1 MLALRSTSTL
11 ISVLLTSLIAAGCA
25 PALSSMQPAHVA
37 PKGHVQAEL
46 GMDISIPTGSISDV
60 VDVATVLVDASDD
73 RDLTQAEVDQIY
85 AAAGSLALN
94 PPSVTPHVGV
104 GYTPID
110 NLEISL
116 RFATSSLRLGGRYQ
130 FLNGEKHGVDASVGL
145 GLGYYILPLP
155 LGDTLQIVELED
167 FTRFQVD
174 VPLVFGK
181 HGNWYRIW
189 GGPRFMYTH
198 FGTSLKLA
206 IPENVAKQIVGRAEL
221 ASFGGNAFYVG
232 GQGGVAVGYKHVFF
246 GFELTLVQLI
256 SNGNLQVL
264 DKTLRELD
272 HNSFIVYPALGFMG
286 EF

>member
-1 MLALRSTSTL
+1 MLVLRSTSTL
-11 ISVLLTSLIAAGCA
+11 VCALLASILAVGCA

-46 GMDISIPTGSISDV
+46 GMDVSVPTGPIADV
-60 VDVATVLVDASDD
+60 IDVATVLVDAADD

-85 AAAGSLALN
+85 NAAGGLFLN
-94 PPSVTPHVGV
+94 PPSVTPHIGV
-104 GYTPID
+104 GYTAVD

-116 RFATSSLRLGGRYQ
+116 RFATSSIRLGGRYQ
-130 FLNGEKHGVDASVGL
+130 FLNKERHGIDATAGL
-145 GLGYYILPLP
+145 GLGYYVLPLP
-155 LGDTLQIVELED
+155 LGDTLQIIELED

-174 VPLVFGK
+174 IPIAFGT
-181 HGNWYRIW
+181 HGSWYRLW

-198 FGTSLKLA
+198 FGTALKLA
-206 IPENVAKQIVGRAEL
+206 IPEVVSKAVAGRTEL

-232 GQGGVAVGYKHVFF
+232 AQGGVAVGYKHVFF

-256 SNGNLQVL
+256 SNGTLEVL
-264 DKTLRELD
+264 DKPVRDLD